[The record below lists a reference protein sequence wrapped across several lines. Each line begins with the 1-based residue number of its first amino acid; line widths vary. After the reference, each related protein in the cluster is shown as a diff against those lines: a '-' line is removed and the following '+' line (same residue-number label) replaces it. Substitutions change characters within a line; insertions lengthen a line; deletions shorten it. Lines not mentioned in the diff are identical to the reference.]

1 MQSKLP
7 ITMSK
12 KESVKKISKIYITIG
27 EGTFLHRKWH
37 EKGQWEGKGLFFLTL
52 YNFTVVNMKGVL
64 VWIHVCLYY
73 VDDEQNLS
81 KEQQWSRFL
90 NFVAITLI
98 TLPLSFQGRYGSS
111 RCGFGTN
118 LACAGDEV
126 GISTAASVPGIPHNR
141 EHDEAFVLV
150 YCFYERLNSPPQG
163 HQTLRGPGKGPHFPD
178 ASSSDD
184 LNPSFLRVTQ
194 KHIPLV
200 VQASLEGQ
208 GRYKQES
215 CFFRVPCMEL
225 RTRSCAQ
232 SLLPG
237 TCF

>member
-1 MQSKLP
+1 MKRGSGR
-7 ITMSK
+7 
-12 KESVKKISKIYITIG
+12 ERV
-27 EGTFLHRKWH
+27 F
-37 EKGQWEGKGLFFLTL
+37 FFLTS
-52 YNFTVVNMKGVL
+52 YNFAVVNMKGVL
-64 VWIHVCLYY
+64 VWIHMCLYY
-73 VDDEQNLS
+73 VDDEQHLS

-90 NFVAITLI
+90 SFVAITLT
-98 TLPLSFQGRYGSS
+98 TLPLSFQGRYGPS

-163 HQTLRGPGKGPHFPD
+163 HQTLRGPGKGPQLSRCKFIRWLPVVWSH
-178 ASSSDD
+178 

-200 VQASLEGQ
+200 VQASLEGH
-208 GRYKQES
+208 GWYKQES
-215 CFFRVPCMEL
+215 CFFHVPCTEL